1 MKAADWTG
9 LKFGRLTFTKPAG
22 RDKQKKIIWEA
33 QCECGNTHIL
43 VPIRAKRG
51 DIQSCGCFL
60 REKLRGNT
68 HAVDGRKTEPRLSTA
83 KSVWLDRYNDS
94 NCSFEQFLKLSQL
107 DCYYC
112 GSPPSNKTNKTVKGS
127 SQKQKEEGVFIY
139 NGLDRLDSSQ
149 GHTVTNVVPCCC
161 TCNLMKKDMS
171 VDEFLAHIKKISSY
185 LIPTR
190 TLQILHG
197 ST

>member
-33 QCECGNTHIL
+33 LCECGNVHTL

-60 REKLRGNT
+60 REKLLGNT
-68 HAVDGRKTEPRLSTA
+68 HAVNGRKTEPRLSTA
-83 KSVWLDRYNDS
+83 KSVWLDRYADS
-94 NCSFEQFLKLSQL
+94 NCSFEKFLELSQL

-112 GSPPSNKTNKTVKGS
+112 GSPPSNRTNKIVKGS
-127 SQKQKEEGVFIY
+127 SQKQKEEGTFIY
-139 NGLDRLDSSQ
+139 NGLDRLDSRKKHS
-149 GHTVTNVVPCCC
+149 VKNIVPCCR

-171 VDEFLAHIKKISSY
+171 LNEFQTHIQKICSY

-190 TLQILHG
+190 TLQILQG